1 MIKTVV
7 WLQFTYVRIMTWMI
21 GRLLEAASQ
30 VDKKVRDEVAAFHNS
45 FVFSMGS
52 LPDGP
57 VFAMQKMADGSLYC
71 LRKNDTATADL
82 IISFKHV
89 KLAFLVFAFQEGTAR
104 SFANER
110 ILLDGEISHG
120 MIIVRCLDRMESLV
134 LPRFIAKRAL
144 KRYPPISL
152 PEKLGL
158 AFKIYLQFIM
168 GLFRRS
174 RHVQEPV
181 RE

>member
-1 MIKTVV
+1 MIKAIV
-7 WLQFTYVRIMTWMI
+7 WLQFTYVQVMTWLI

-30 VDKKVRDEVAAFHNS
+30 VDEKVRKELSALPDS

-57 VFAMQKMADGSLYC
+57 VFVMQKQADGSLYC

-110 ILLDGEISHG
+110 ILLDGEIHLA

-134 LPRFIAKRAL
+134 LPKFIAKRAL
-144 KRYPPISL
+144 KRYPSISL
-152 PEKLGL
+152 HEKLGL
-158 AFKIYLQFIM
+158 ALKIYINLVL

-174 RHVQEPV
+174 HV
-181 RE
+181 